1 MNKKTFKMER
11 KKILTAY
18 YHDYR
23 NRLDRI
29 LDQVRIDDLEKVV
42 STIIETF
49 KSGNTLYICGNGGSA
64 ATASHMQSDFSF
76 YVRNFTKFRPKVQA
90 LTDNVPMLTA
100 VGNDTSFYDI
110 FIEQMKG
117 IFKPG
122 DSIVCI
128 SASGNSENVIRAAE
142 YANANGGK
150 SIGFIGFTGGKL
162 KDICTVSL
170 FTPNPKGDYGPIE
183 DVHMIYDHLLINYLC
198 LDEDFLKL

>member
-1 MNKKTFKMER
+1 MER

-76 YVRNFTKFRPKVQA
+76 
-90 LTDNVPMLTA
+90 
-100 VGNDTSFYDI
+100 
-110 FIEQMKG
+110 
-117 IFKPG
+117 
-122 DSIVCI
+122 
-128 SASGNSENVIRAAE
+128 
-142 YANANGGK
+142 
-150 SIGFIGFTGGKL
+150 
-162 KDICTVSL
+162 
-170 FTPNPKGDYGPIE
+170 
-183 DVHMIYDHLLINYLC
+183 
-198 LDEDFLKL
+198 